1 MSDGDNS
8 EVEPGIP
15 DSDGRSDGKSK
26 RRRFLQLASTASVGA
41 LVGCIGS
48 ESGGQ
53 EAEAA
58 AGRADDWCVE
68 ENDVEVP
75 DALKTAESVNGV
87 ERNPDELNTR
97 QEAAYQCYPQGYALC
112 ANCTYFIPA
121 KPGEADTGDA
131 GACAIVEGLVR
142 SRDYCALYQP
152 NEDLESYP
160 PTDTAQQDEQGR
172 RENSQEKAPNVK

>member
-8 EVEPGIP
+8 EFEPGRS
-15 DSDGRSDGKSK
+15 DSDGGSK

-48 ESGGQ
+48 ESGGH
-53 EAEAA
+53 EGEAA

-68 ENDVEVP
+68 ENNVEVP
-75 DALKTAESVNGV
+75 DALKTAESVDGI

-97 QEAAYQCYPQGYALC
+97 EEAAYQCYPSGYQLC
-112 ANCTYFIPA
+112 ANCRFFIPA
-121 KPGEADTGDA
+121 KPDEADTGDA

-142 SRDYCALYQP
+142 SRDWCALYRP
-152 NEDLESYP
+152 NNDLESFP
-160 PTDTAQQDEQGR
+160 SPVALDEPGQQ
-172 RENSQEKAPNVK
+172 KAPDVTLNESDAN